1 MLPQLQQS
9 SSSPLTTPPTPP
21 HLPKLST
28 PIAHRLLQPPSAQ
41 KPLPLQS
48 IGNIVKFSM
57 EDLRESFLRVEEFW
71 YEPEYDGSVIKLVKD
86 ADSPEEAFVAGISST
101 FSHRSSCISARSSFV
116 F

>member
-71 YEPEYDGSVIKLVKD
+71 YEPE
-86 ADSPEEAFVAGISST
+86 VA
-101 FSHRSSCISARSSFV
+101 
-116 F
+116 